1 MKMEVI
7 LTAISTVGFPIV
19 AAMGC
24 AWFIYQVYKTQ
35 QKAMTSHIDQIYESS
50 QKRESK
56 LCEQVDRFNDTLTS
70 LNTTLAVI
78 DKRLEIIET
87 KILSKE

>member
-1 MKMEVI
+1 MEVI

-19 AAMGC
+19 ASIGC
-24 AWFIYQVYKTQ
+24 AWFIYQVYKSQ
-35 QKAMTSHIDQIYESS
+35 QQAMTSYIDQINESS

-56 LCEQVDRFNDTLTS
+56 LCEQVDRFNDTLVS
-70 LNTTLAVI
+70 FNTTLAVI

-87 KILSKE
+87 KILSKD